1 MVRRAYYMRGLGDL
15 GGALTH
21 EAGVEITEALL
32 ANGYAHAAVGE
43 WTDLQRFLADALE
56 HPEDFIL
63 LSGHSMGCKA
73 SFDGAPKLMQA
84 KIKVRV
90 VGLDPLCTGPF
101 HPLGLDATVIWG
113 NACGVLGPVPGA
125 RNIYLPAGPHVS
137 YPNQPQVQAAFIKA
151 ATAE

>member
-1 MVRRAYYMRGLGDL
+1 MKRAYYMRGLMDM

-21 EAGVEITEALL
+21 NAANEIATTLTEH
-32 ANGYAHAAVGE
+32 GYFVQVGE

-56 HPEDFIL
+56 HPSDFIL

-73 SFDGAPKLMQA
+73 SFDGAPRLMEA

-90 VGLDPLCTGPF
+90 VGLDPLCTGPSYTK
-101 HPLGLDATVIWG
+101 GLDATNIWG
-113 NACGVLGPVPGA
+113 NACGALGPIPGA
-125 RNIYLPAGPHVS
+125 KNIFLPAGPHIT

-151 ATAE
+151 AT